1 MALSAGTFYIW
12 NLNQSV
18 IALFEGNRFTV
29 PSAVYSAPTELRVGA
44 GGDRDRLITLLREL
58 DYAPSADANVRT
70 GEYRVT
76 GSSIQVSTYG
86 FRLSEDAAQAGRR
99 LRIDFD
105 QGAVS
110 AILDRDSGARLNR
123 LQLEPL
129 LLGRFYGSNR
139 ETRRLV
145 SFHDVSERF
154 VPALLAA
161 EDSRF
166 FEHPGVDILGLAR
179 AFWVNLRH
187 GSVRQG
193 GSTITQQLVKN
204 LWLTPERTYQRK
216 FNEALLSLL
225 LERNYGKSE
234 ILEAYANVI
243 YLGQRGSVSIIGV
256 GQASRHY
263 FGKEPEELT
272 WAESAT
278 LAGLIRAPAHY
289 NPFRNPERSKAR
301 RDTVLKQLHSL
312 GFLDSD
318 TLARAKA
325 EPFRT
330 EPPTETARRA
340 PYFVDYLSRTLTAEH
355 DEEELQTAGLNI
367 YSTLSAPLQ
376 LAAEK
381 AVSDGLDYL
390 RERHDLH
397 ELDLQ
402 AALISMEPH
411 TGRIVAYVG
420 GRDYAV
426 SQFDR
431 VSQARRQV
439 GSLIKPFIYYTAVLQ
454 GHGVSSRWSNEA
466 IVIPTSEGQWKPA
479 NYTRTVGG
487 TVSMREAL
495 ERSLNLPTVRIAM
508 QTGLQD
514 IRTNLQYA
522 GVTSRIPMVPAL
534 ALGALEVSPMEM
546 ANAYATL
553 ASLGERTE
561 PLGLDTITDQ
571 EAKVLGRYTR
581 QSQMA
586 LDPAASYLT
595 LDMLKGVIQQGTGR
609 AALRIGYDGDLAGK
623 TGTTSEYRD
632 AWFAGFTPSL
642 VTVVWVGADDN
653 QGIRLPGSTL
663 ALPIWGEYMLA
674 AKDWYPGQQ
683 FTEPPGV
690 EWVQID
696 PQTGERAGQHCPAR
710 VYEVFL
716 SAQVPSGT
724 CSLHSGLMDRIRN
737 LFK

>member
-1 MALSAGTFYIW
+1 MAFTAGVFYVW

-18 IALFEGNRFTV
+18 VAQFEGNRFTI
-29 PSAVYSAPTELRVGA
+29 PSAVFSSPTELRVGG
-44 GGDRDRLITLLREL
+44 GGDRDRLVALLREL
-58 DYAPSADANVRT
+58 DYVPSADAQVRT
-70 GEYRVT
+70 GEYRLD
-76 GSSIQVSTYG
+76 GSGLLLSTYG
-86 FRLSEDAAQAGRR
+86 FVLSKDRGQAARR

-105 QGAVS
+105 RGAIT
-110 AILDRDSGARLNR
+110 AIVDRESGARLNR

-129 LLGRFYGSNR
+129 LLGRFYGPNR
-139 ETRRLV
+139 ETRKLV
-145 SFHDVSERF
+145 SFHDVSDRF

-166 FEHPGVDILGLAR
+166 FEHPGIDILGVGR
-179 AFWVNLRH
+179 ALWTNLRH
-187 GSVRQG
+187 GGVRQG

-216 FNEALLSLL
+216 FNEAMIALL

-263 FGKEPEELT
+263 FGKEPEDLT

-289 NPFRNPERSKAR
+289 NPFRHPERSKAR
-301 RDTVLKQLHSL
+301 RDGVLNQLHSL
-312 GFLDSD
+312 GFLDAE
-318 TLARAKA
+318 TLNEAKA
-325 EPFRT
+325 ESFRS
-330 EPPTETARRA
+330 EPPTETARHA

-355 DEEELQTAGLNI
+355 DEEELQTAGLNV

-381 AVSDGLDYL
+381 AISNGLEYL
-390 RERHDLH
+390 RERHNLQ
-397 ELDLQ
+397 ELNLQ
-402 AALISMEPH
+402 AALISIEPH

-420 GRDYAV
+420 GRDYAT

-466 IVIPTSEGQWKPA
+466 IIVPTPQGQWEPE
-479 NYTRTVGG
+479 NYARTMGG
-487 TVSMREAL
+487 SVSMREAL
-495 ERSLNLPTVRIAM
+495 EKSLNLPTVRIAM
-508 QTGLQD
+508 QTGLQE
-514 IRTNLQYA
+514 IRSDLQYA
-522 GVTSRIPMVPAL
+522 GIKSRIPMVPSL
-534 ALGALEVSPMEM
+534 ALGALDVSPLEI
-546 ANAYATL
+546 AEAYATL

-561 PLGLDTITDQ
+561 PLALDTITDQ
-571 EAKVLGRYTR
+571 NAQVLGTFTR
-581 QSQMA
+581 RSQMA
-586 LDPAASYLT
+586 LDPAAAYLT
-595 LDMLKGVIQQGTGR
+595 IDMLKGVITQGTGR
-609 AALRIGYDGDLAGK
+609 SAQRVRYSGDLAGK

-642 VTVVWVGADDN
+642 VTVVWVGSDDN

-663 ALPIWGEYMLA
+663 ALPIWGEYMIA
-674 AKDWYPGQQ
+674 AKDWYPGAE

-696 PQTGERAGQHCPAR
+696 TQTGERAGQHCPSR
-710 VYEVFL
+710 KYELFL
-716 SAQVPSGT
+716 SAQVPTTT
-724 CSLHSGLMDRIRN
+724 CALHAGILDRIKN